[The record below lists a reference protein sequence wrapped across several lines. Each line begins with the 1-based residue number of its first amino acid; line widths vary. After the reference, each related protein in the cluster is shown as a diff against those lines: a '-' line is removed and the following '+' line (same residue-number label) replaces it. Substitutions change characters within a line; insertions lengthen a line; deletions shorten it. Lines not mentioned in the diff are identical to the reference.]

1 MPGKKRLAGALAVAA
16 AAVAISACG
25 SSNSDQTIDPAEAQR
40 LQSALDAVQSAIND
54 RRCNLAQDRAD
65 DFVAAVN
72 QLPESVG
79 TDNKE
84 TLRAAGEHL
93 QELAG
98 DQSQCKPVPVTGPSG
113 EAGFES
119 TSTSTTTSVV
129 PPPESTTTTT
139 AASTP
144 EPEDQGGGN
153 EGGGGGPPSDTGGGP
168 PSDTGGGPP
177 SDTGGGPPS
186 DTGGGGDTGGASG
199 GTGGTGGGT
208 GTGGTGTGG
217 GGGTG

>member
-16 AAVAISACG
+16 AVVAISACG
-25 SSNSDQTIDPAEAQR
+25 SSNSDQTIDPAQAQK
-40 LQSALDAVQSAIND
+40 LQNALDAVQSAINE
-54 RRCNLAQDRAD
+54 RRCGLAQNRAD
-65 DFVAAVN
+65 DFVAVVN
-72 QLPESVG
+72 ELPESVG

-113 EAGFES
+113 EAGVEP
-119 TSTSTTTSVV
+119 TSTSTTTTVA
-129 PPPESTTTTT
+129 PAPESTTTTT
-139 AASTP
+139 TAPAP
-144 EPEDQGGGN
+144 PEDQGGGN
-153 EGGGGGPPSDTGGGP
+153 EGDGGGPPSDTGGGP
-168 PSDTGGGPP
+168 PTDTGGGPP
-177 SDTGGGPPS
+177 SG
-186 DTGGGGDTGGASG
+186 TGGGGDTGGGTGDTGG
-199 GTGGTGGGT
+199 GTGT